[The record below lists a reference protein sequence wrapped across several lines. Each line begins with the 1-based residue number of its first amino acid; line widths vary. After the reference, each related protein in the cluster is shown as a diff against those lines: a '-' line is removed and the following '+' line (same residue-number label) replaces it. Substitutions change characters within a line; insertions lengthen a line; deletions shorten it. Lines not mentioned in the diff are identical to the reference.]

1 MNDIN
6 GFPDEHS
13 FISAG
18 NFSSHYCILSSLEN
32 ENHLDGFGDYVGF
45 MLHISVKHVNAGL
58 PEDSIV
64 GTTIRRLLI
73 GLSRCPNVYKIIY
86 LFDENKCC
94 EKTYNTIN
102 GLIHTDKTLLER
114 ACKMGRM
121 EDYGIKI
128 TDIENIFLRIKSIK
142 TYKISDSDRLAI
154 IEKLKSEMTKDI
166 VSTDELKLQNE
177 SNFLNWHPKIGYNS
191 KLDLVDTPIFSE
203 MENIYEYIESK
214 LLRDGKIGKDRDNL
228 MRIQFNDTFRAGI
241 SSDYVIQEFENF
253 LEDICGIKHASR
265 LYNECVRERGIFFN
279 RISEGEINKY
289 ENFVMEL
296 ENAINS
302 KQLCYSKI
310 LFFVTQ
316 KDGIHDQ
323 TQVGW
328 ESITP
333 YLDYNKEEHVT
344 NISLQHNLRSVD
356 FYDGFPLNLYFCIKI
371 SEDIINAINSNVRL
385 GTLFINIAYL
395 HAYIDSIPEKIY
407 LSKIQ

>member
-1 MNDIN
+1 MDDVNV
-6 GFPDEHS
+6 FPDEYG

-18 NFSSHYCILSSLEN
+18 NFSSHYCILSSLED
-32 ENHLDGFGDYVGF
+32 EKYLDDFKDYAGFI
-45 MLHISVKHVNAGL
+45 LRTSVKHVNAGL
-58 PEDSIV
+58 PEDSII

-73 GLSRCPNVYKIIY
+73 GLSRCPNVHKIIY

-102 GLIHTDKTLLER
+102 GLIHPDKTLL
-114 ACKMGRM
+114 AQVCKMGRM

-142 TYKISDSDRLAI
+142 TYKISDSDRLSI
-154 IEKLKSEMTKDI
+154 IEKLKSEMTDDI
-166 VSTDELKLQNE
+166 VSMCEVKRQNK
-177 SNFLNWHPKIGYNS
+177 SNFLNWHPKNGYDS
-191 KLDLVDTPIFSE
+191 KLEVDTPIFSE
-203 MENIYEYIESK
+203 MRNIYEYVESK

-253 LEDICGIKHASR
+253 LEYSCGINHASR
-265 LYNECVRERGIFFN
+265 LYDECVRKRGIFFK

-333 YLDYNKEEHVT
+333 YLDYNKEEHAT
-344 NISLQHNLRSVD
+344 NISLRHNLRSVD

-385 GTLFINIAYL
+385 NTIFIDIAYL

>member
-1 MNDIN
+1 MDDVND
-6 GFPDEHS
+6 FPDEYG

-32 ENHLDGFGDYVGF
+32 ENHLDNFKDYAGFI
-45 MLHISVKHVNAGL
+45 LHISVKHVNAGL
-58 PEDSIV
+58 PEDSII

-94 EKTYNTIN
+94 EKIYNTIN

-114 ACKMGRM
+114 VCKMGRM

-128 TDIENIFLRIKSIK
+128 TDIENIFLRIKAIK
-142 TYKISDSDRLAI
+142 TYKISDSDRSSIL
-154 IEKLKSEMTKDI
+154 EKLKLEMTDDI
-166 VSTDELKLQNE
+166 VSTDEVELQNK

-191 KLDLVDTPIFSE
+191 KLEVDTPIFTE
-203 MENIYEYIESK
+203 MGNIYEYVESK

-228 MRIQFNDTFRAGI
+228 MRIQFNDNFRAGI
-241 SSDYVIQEFENF
+241 SSDYTIQEFENF
-253 LEDICGIKHASR
+253 LKDICGIDHASR
-265 LYNECVRERGIFFN
+265 LYNECVRKRGIFFK
-279 RISEGEINKY
+279 RIREGGVNKY

-296 ENAINS
+296 ENAISS

-328 ESITP
+328 ESIIP
-333 YLDYNKEEHVT
+333 YLDYNKEGHVT
-344 NISLQHNLRSVD
+344 DISLQHNLRSVD

-371 SEDIINAINSNVRL
+371 SENIINAINANVRL
-385 GTLFINIAYL
+385 GTIFINIAYL

-407 LSKIQ
+407 LDKIQ